1 MRKIQK
7 GDTVKITTGKDKG
20 KTGVIESVKNNKVI
34 IAGQNIYKKNIK
46 STSEKAG
53 GIVDKAMPIDISNV
67 MLITGKDEVTRV
79 SFKVEKDK
87 KFRVST
93 KTGEKI

>member
-20 KTGVIESVKNNKVI
+20 NTGIVDSVKNNKVI
-34 IAGQNIYKKNIK
+34 IAGQNIYKKNVK
-46 STSEKAG
+46 ATSENVG

-67 MLITGKDEVTRV
+67 MLVTGKDEITRV
-79 SFKVEKDK
+79 SFKVEKGK
-87 KFRVST
+87 KIRIAT
-93 KTGEKI
+93 KTGKKI